1 MDTTSRAAAFRAF
14 NRMWTAR
21 IGVLDAHLHDTPYSL
36 TEARVIFELAQRPS
50 TEVSTLRA
58 DLELDAGYL
67 SRILARFKRD
77 GLVTIESS
85 DADGRRQIAR
95 LSKTGRRAYQTLD
108 SRSQKEVEALLAT
121 LSDADQQRLLGALR
135 EIDRVLNKPAPG
147 IVVLRAPR
155 AGDLGWIV
163 ERHGTLYAREYGWNE
178 EFEALVARIVG
189 DYVAKR
195 DPRRE
200 AAWIA
205 EVDGERVGCV
215 MCVKKTESTAQLRL
229 LLVEPTARGL
239 GIGRKLV
246 DECIRFARD
255 QRFKKIVLWTNDVLV
270 SARRIYEAAGFELI
284 ESGKHRSFG
293 HDLVEQ
299 TWQMALT

>member
-1 MDTTSRAAAFRAF
+1 VDLTARAAAFRAF

-50 TEVSTLRA
+50 TEVATLRA
-58 DLELDAGYL
+58 DLDLDAGYL

-77 GLVTIESS
+77 GLVTIEVS

-95 LSKTGRRAYQTLD
+95 LSRAGRRAYQTLD

-135 EIDRVLNKPAPG
+135 EIDRVLAKRAPG
-147 IVVLRAPR
+147 LVVLRAPR

-163 ERHGTLYAREYGWNE
+163 ERHGSLYAREYNWNE

-195 DPRRE
+195 DPKRE

-205 EVDGERVGCV
+205 EVDGDRVGCV
-215 MCVKKTESTAQLRL
+215 MCVKKNESTAQLRL

-299 TWQMALT
+299 TWQLALT

>member
-1 MDTTSRAAAFRAF
+1 MDLTARAAAFRAF

-50 TEVSTLRA
+50 TEVATLRA
-58 DLELDAGYL
+58 DLDLDAGYL

-77 GLVTIESS
+77 GLVTIEVS

-95 LSKTGRRAYQTLD
+95 LSRAGRRAYQTLD

-135 EIDRVLNKPAPG
+135 EIDRVLAKRAPG
-147 IVVLRAPR
+147 LVVLRAPR

-163 ERHGTLYAREYGWNE
+163 ERHGSLYAREYNWNE

-195 DPRRE
+195 DPKRE

-205 EVDGERVGCV
+205 EVDGDRVGCV
-215 MCVKKTESTAQLRL
+215 MCVKKNESTAQLRL

-299 TWQMALT
+299 TWQLALT

>member
-1 MDTTSRAAAFRAF
+1 M
-14 NRMWTAR
+14 
-21 IGVLDAHLHDTPYSL
+21 LDAHLHDTPYSL

-50 TEVSTLRA
+50 TAVATLRTEL
-58 DLELDAGYL
+58 DLDAGYL
-67 SRILARFKRD
+67 SRILARFKRER
-77 GLVTIESS
+77 LVTIDAS
-85 DADGRRQIAR
+85 DADGRRQVVR
-95 LSKTGRRAYQTLD
+95 LSKAGRNAYRTLD
-108 SRSQKEVEALLAT
+108 SRSQKEVEALLGT
-121 LSDADQQRLLGALR
+121 LSDAEQQRLLAAVR
-135 EIDRVLNKPAPG
+135 EIDRVLHKQAHRL
-147 IVVLRAPR
+147 VVLRAPR
-155 AGDLGWIV
+155 PGDLGWIV
-163 ERHGTLYAREYGWNE
+163 ERHGALYAREYGWNE
-178 EFEALVARIVG
+178 EFEGLVARIIG
-189 DYVAKR
+189 DFVAKR

-205 EVDGERVGCV
+205 EADGERVGCV
-215 MCVKKTESTAQLRL
+215 LCVEKNESTAQLRL

-255 QRFKKIVLWTNDVLV
+255 QRYKKIVLWTNDVLG

-299 TWQMALT
+299 TWQLALR